1 GNDPGNEDD
10 LVFSSYDLAKAW
22 QKKGRTKQADD
33 AGKAAIAAWRK
44 MGATKNTQG
53 AKWAGE
59 WALTFVERDREKT
72 WVPYAWKVGA
82 RNKAELQRRKDDIT
96 KLAKKYQDQYTALD
110 DYGVLEYSM
119 AAKVRFAEVGLDYVE
134 KFTQQPT
141 PTFILDLDKRN
152 PDANAVAAY

>member
-1 GNDPGNEDD
+1 ASYNAAVLAELNRDFKKAIDLYTKYDREETDRRKKDRVLWSEARIYRSSGDVYALTDTYDKWRRIYGNDPGNEDD

-44 MGATKNTQG
+44 KGATKNTQG

-72 WVPYAWKVGA
+72 WVPYGWKVGA
-82 RNKAELQRRKDDIT
+82 RN
-96 KLAKKYQDQYTALD
+96 
-110 DYGVLEYSM
+110 
-119 AAKVRFAEVGLDYVE
+119 
-134 KFTQQPT
+134 
-141 PTFILDLDKRN
+141 
-152 PDANAVAAY
+152 